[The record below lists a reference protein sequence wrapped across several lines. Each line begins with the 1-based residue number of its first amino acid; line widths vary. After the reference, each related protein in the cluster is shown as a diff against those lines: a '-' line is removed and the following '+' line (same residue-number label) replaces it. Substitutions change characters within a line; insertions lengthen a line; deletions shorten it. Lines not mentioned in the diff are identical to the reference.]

1 MAPSDASAKA
11 RLGPLEYGGPG
22 APEVVI
28 ASDLPHDGPIGWVA
42 EQVREA
48 VRLVLAERGWRAG
61 RHRVGYRP
69 CDGADGHGGLFSDRL
84 AAANARALV
93 KDPAVV
99 ALLGPFNSAAAAA
112 ALLVTARAGLAMVS
126 PSTTYVGL
134 SSPGPA
140 FRRDEPA
147 RYAPEG
153 RRAYLRVFPND
164 HHQAAAIAQL
174 LAARGVTA
182 PYVLHDGEPYGR
194 SIAEALVRTAPVAGL
209 RLAGLQIWND
219 EEDDAETA
227 LGRIGVSR
235 ADALVLCG
243 VPHTGTRELVKRK
256 LELLGPNDG
265 RVVVVGTD
273 AFTEIADL
281 EAADGVRV
289 VAPGLRPGAY
299 PPAGER
305 FVDRL
310 AQRLDVDR
318 GLLEPYAIHGAE
330 AADLVL
336 EAIADS
342 DGTRAGVLAALF
354 AAEREEGPLGAF
366 HFGENGDAVPA
377 GGGVVCGFTVYTIA
391 DGALEPESSILP
403 RPALLAAASS

>member
-1 MAPSDASAKA
+1 MATSDASAQPRVGA
-11 RLGPLEYGGPG
+11 LEYGGPG
-22 APEVVI
+22 GPDVVI
-28 ASDLPHDGPIGWVA
+28 ATDLPHDGPIGWVA
-42 EQVREA
+42 DQVREA
-48 VRLVLAERGWRAG
+48 VRLVLADRGWRAG
-61 RHRVGYRP
+61 RFRVGYRA
-69 CDGADGHGGLFSDRL
+69 CDDADGLGGLFSDRL

-93 KDPAVV
+93 ADPAVV
-99 ALLGPFNSAAAAA
+99 ALVGPFNSAAAVA
-112 ALLVTARAGLAMVS
+112 ALLITARAGLAMVS

-134 SSPGPA
+134 SSPGQA

-147 RYAPEG
+147 RYAPHG

-182 PYVLHDGEPYGR
+182 PYLLHDGEPYGR

-209 RLAGLQIWND
+209 RVAGLEIWND
-219 EEDDAETA
+219 EQDDAEAA
-227 LGRIGVSR
+227 LRRVGVSG
-235 ADALVLCG
+235 ADALVLSG
-243 VPHTGTRELVKRK
+243 VPHTGTRELLTTK
-256 LELLGPNDG
+256 LELLGPHDG
-265 RVVVVGTD
+265 RVLVVGTD

-281 EAADGVRV
+281 PAADALRV
-289 VAPGLRPGAY
+289 VTPGLRPGAF

-310 AQRLDVDR
+310 AARIDVDR
-318 GLLEPYAIHGAE
+318 SLLEPYAIHAAE

-342 DGTRAGVLAALF
+342 DGSRPGVLEALF
-354 AAEREEGPLGAF
+354 DADREAGPLGAF
-366 HFGENGDAVPA
+366 RFGENGDAIPA

-391 DGALEPESSILP
+391 DGALEPESTVLP

>member
-1 MAPSDASAKA
+1 MAASDASPGP
-11 RLGPLEYGGPG
+11 RLGPLEYGGTAGPD
-22 APEVVI
+22 VVI
-28 ASDLPHDGPIGWVA
+28 ATDLPHDGPIGWVA
-42 EQVREA
+42 DQVREA
-48 VRLVLAERGWRAG
+48 VRLVLTDRGWRAG
-61 RHRVGYRP
+61 RHRVGYRA
-69 CDGADGHGGLFSDRL
+69 CDDADGLGGLFSDRL

-93 KDPAVV
+93 ADPAVV
-99 ALLGPFNSAAAAA
+99 ALIGPFNSAAAAA
-112 ALLVTARAGLAMVS
+112 ALMVTARQGLAMVS

-140 FRRDEPA
+140 FRRDEPG
-147 RYAPEG
+147 RYAPDG

-174 LAARGVTA
+174 LAAGGVTA
-182 PYVLHDGEPYGR
+182 PYVLHDGEAYGR

-243 VPHTGTRELVKRK
+243 VPHTGTRELVTRK

-265 RVVVVGTD
+265 RVLVVGTD

-281 EAADGVRV
+281 PAADGMRV
-289 VAPGLRPGAY
+289 VAPGLRPGAF

-310 AQRLDVDR
+310 ARRLDLDR
-318 GLLEPYAIHGAE
+318 GLLEPYAVHAAE
-330 AADLVL
+330 ATDLVL

-342 DGTRAGVLAALF
+342 DGSREGVLAALF
-354 AAEREEGPLGAF
+354 EADREQGPLGPF
-366 HFGENGDAVPA
+366 RFDENGDAVPS
-377 GGGVVCGFTVYTIA
+377 GGGVVCGFTVYAIA
-391 DGALEPESSILP
+391 DGALEPESTILP
-403 RPALLAAASS
+403 RPALIAAASS